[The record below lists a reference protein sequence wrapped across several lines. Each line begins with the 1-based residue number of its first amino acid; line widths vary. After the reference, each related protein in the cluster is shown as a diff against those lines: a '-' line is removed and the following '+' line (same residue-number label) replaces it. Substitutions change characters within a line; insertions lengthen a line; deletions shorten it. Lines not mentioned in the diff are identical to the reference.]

1 MHEII
6 TTLINYA
13 FEGVWEFIGVFLLFA
28 LLTSLIFRIVK
39 YTVALIGLIIIL
51 CSGNTDRILEVLNS
65 DTVKEIVNEKLEDI
79 VKKQVNKKLGTILSD
94 TLNKVD
100 KEDKKDKENKE
111 DKEDKNE

>member
-39 YTVALIGLIIIL
+39 YVAALIGLIIIL
-51 CSGNTDRILEVLNS
+51 CSGKTERILEVLNS
-65 DTVKEIVNEKLEDI
+65 DAVKETIDEKLEDI
-79 VKKQVNKKLGTILSD
+79 VKKQINKKLGTILSD
-94 TLNKVD
+94 ALN

-111 DKEDKNE
+111 DKEGKNE